1 MFGGL
6 QTMWVIVMFD
16 LPTENKLMRKDYAHF
31 RKFLLEDGFRMMQY
45 SVYMRHSSSK
55 ENAQVHARRI
65 KLHLPPDGE
74 VRIIK
79 ITDKQF
85 GRIEVFYGKKR
96 LPVEIAPEQL
106 SFFWLEKTELP
117 WH

>member
-6 QTMWVIVMFD
+6 QTMWTIVLFD
-16 LPTENKLMRKDYAHF
+16 LPTEGKQAKRDYRFF
-31 RKFLLEDGFRMMQY
+31 RKTLLEDGFIMMQY

-55 ENAQVHARRI
+55 ENAQVHINRVKAN
-65 KLHLPPDGE
+65 LPLDGE

-96 LPVEIAPEQL
+96 RLIEKAPKQL
-106 SFFWLEKTELP
+106 SFF
-117 WH
+117 

>member
-6 QTMWVIVMFD
+6 QTMWIIVLFD
-16 LPTENKLMRKDYAHF
+16 LPRDDRKARKDYTQF
-31 RKFLLEDGFRMMQY
+31 RKFLLEDGFTMMQY
-45 SVYMRHSSSK
+45 SVYMRHSSSE
-55 ENAQVHARRI
+55 ENAKVHARRV
-65 KLHLPPDGE
+65 KYRLPSDGE

-96 LPVEIAPEQL
+96 QPIETAPEQL
-106 SFFWLEKTELP
+106 SFF
-117 WH
+117 

>member
-6 QTMWVIVMFD
+6 QTMWVIVLFD
-16 LPTENKLMRKDYAHF
+16 LPTDDKYMRKDYTHF

-45 SVYMRHSSSK
+45 SVYMRHSSSE
-55 ENAQVHARRI
+55 ENAQVHARRV

-96 LPVEIAPEQL
+96 LPTETAPAQL
-106 SFFWLEKTELP
+106 SFF
-117 WH
+117 